1 MKQKQAIMQEVKIYY
16 KPGLFIRVYIR
27 PEDKEK
33 LEEILRLEM
42 TS

>member
-1 MKQKQAIMQEVKIYY
+1 MKTEQARMQEVKIYY
-16 KPGLFIRVYIR
+16 KPGLFIRVYVR

-42 TS
+42 VS